1 MFSYKIV
8 IVPPHSPPIVAAQQ
22 TSNLENFLTISIF
35 SVHQLFPQPHKQNLD
50 HDFFTTKSWFIRI
63 VEKNNRITTRSR
75 TQKLSLF
82 CCSDSIWSLIVL
94 SPVLGSVRVSVLS
107 FVILNFYDELSQI
120 EEHGQRNDYNIPG
133 KGKTSYNTEMKAMVV
148 KTRKIQIKSE

>member
-8 IVPPHSPPIVAAQQ
+8 IVPPHSPPIAAAQQ

-63 VEKNNRITTRSR
+63 EEKNNRITTRSR

-82 CCSDSIWSLIVL
+82 CYFDLI
-94 SPVLGSVRVSVLS
+94 
-107 FVILNFYDELSQI
+107 
-120 EEHGQRNDYNIPG
+120 
-133 KGKTSYNTEMKAMVV
+133 
-148 KTRKIQIKSE
+148 